1 MTRLRR
7 IADHDRIFFITV
19 RLGRGT
25 TPLSPGE
32 RDIVREYVAAER
44 AAYKFLLFGYAVMPD
59 HLHLLMAPSRAGLQT
74 GMHCLKMRTGRRIR
88 KVRGESGP
96 FWQPRYFDFILRRV
110 GDFWDKLQYI
120 HENPVNAKLVASPE
134 EWRWSSASHYANKFH
149 DSIIDAIDL
158 PAERSALLWP
168 APWR

>member
-19 RLGRGT
+19 RLGRGI

-59 HLHLLMAPSRAGLQT
+59 HLHLLMALSRGIINWNALSEDENGT
-74 GMHCLKMRTGRRIR
+74 PDSESTRRKRTFLAAALFR
-88 KVRGESGP
+88 
-96 FWQPRYFDFILRRV
+96 FY
-110 GDFWDKLQYI
+110 
-120 HENPVNAKLVASPE
+120 
-134 EWRWSSASHYANKFH
+134 SAS
-149 DSIIDAIDL
+149 S
-158 PAERSALLWP
+158 
-168 APWR
+168 WRFLGQASVHSRKSS

>member
-19 RLGRGT
+19 RLGRGI

-32 RDIVREYVAAER
+32 RDIVQEYVAAER
-44 AAYKFLLFGYAVMPD
+44 AAYKFLLFGYVVMPD
-59 HLHLLMAPSRAGLQT
+59 HLHMLMAPFRAGLQA

-88 KVRGESGP
+88 GIRSESGP
-96 FWQPRYFDFILRRV
+96 FWQPRSFDFILRRV
-110 GDFWDKLQYI
+110 GDFWDKLRYI
-120 HENPVNAKLVASPE
+120 HENPVHAKLVASPE
-134 EWRWSSASHYANKFH
+134 EWPWSSASHYARKAS
-149 DSIIDAIDL
+149 DGMIDAVDL
-158 PAERSALLWP
+158 PAERNELRWP